1 MKALVSASP
10 FTLIVKNSRFLA
22 ELLTTD
28 SAEVARALLTN
39 QREKY
44 PDASQVVHARAIGP
58 TAGVVGC
65 SDDGEPAGTAGRP
78 VLEILKGS
86 GITNV
91 MLTVTRWFGGTKL
104 GTGGLVKAY
113 GDAAKGVLANA
124 VTREIVD
131 MAQFAFTLPY
141 PILEAGKRLL
151 RDNAFTIQTENYTAE
166 GDAIQGELPASQGDT
181 LMRLIGDLSRG
192 QIVIERK

>member
-10 FTLIVKNSRFLA
+10 FTLIVKNSRFIA
-22 ELLTTD
+22 ELLTAD
-28 SAEVARALLTN
+28 SAEVARTLLTT

-44 PDASQVVHARAIGP
+44 PDASHVVHALAVGP
-58 TAGVVGC
+58 TAGVLGC

-78 VLEILKGS
+78 VLEVLKGS
-86 GITNV
+86 GITDV
-91 MLTVTRWFGGTKL
+91 LLTVTRWFGGTKL

-113 GDAAKGVLANA
+113 GDAAKGVLATA

-151 RDNAFTIQTENYTAE
+151 RDNAFVIQTETYTAD
-166 GDAIQGELPASQGDT
+166 GDAIQGELPAIQGDT
-181 LMRLIGDLSRG
+181 LMRLLADLSRG
-192 QIVIERK
+192 QIVVERK

>member
-10 FTLIVKNSRFLA
+10 FTLIVKNSRFIA

-44 PDASQVVHARAIGP
+44 PDASHVVHALAIGP
-58 TAGVVGC
+58 TAGVLGC

-181 LMRLIGDLSRG
+181 LIRLLGDLSRG

>member
-44 PDASQVVHARAIGP
+44 PDASHVVHALAIGP
-58 TAGVVGC
+58 TAGVLGC

-78 VLEILKGS
+78 VLEILKGA

-181 LMRLIGDLSRG
+181 LMRLLGDLSRG

>member
-10 FTLIVKNSRFLA
+10 FTLIVKNSRFIA

-28 SAEVARALLTN
+28 SAEVARALLTS

-44 PDASQVVHARAIGP
+44 PDASHVVHALAIGP
-58 TAGVVGC
+58 TAGVLGC

-181 LMRLIGDLSRG
+181 LMRLLGDLSRG